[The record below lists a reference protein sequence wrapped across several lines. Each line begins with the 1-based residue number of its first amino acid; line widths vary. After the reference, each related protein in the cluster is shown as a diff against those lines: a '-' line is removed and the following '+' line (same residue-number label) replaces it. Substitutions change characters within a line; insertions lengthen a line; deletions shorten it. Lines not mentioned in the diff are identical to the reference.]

1 MFQFQQNIKT
11 ENQGKLKAQLQV
23 SSCLTDKEKLE
34 MSGIKNISLG
44 FAKSKM
50 FAVRF
55 MVQN

>member
-23 SSCLTDKEKLE
+23 SSSLTDKGKLE

-44 FAKSKM
+44 FAKSQM
-50 FAVRF
+50 FAVRS
-55 MVQN
+55 MAQN